1 MAFQFPLATLLRL
14 REIAEQREERLLGQI
29 QSQIAQHQQT
39 LLDLAAQ
46 RRSCIAHREQM
57 FQQGTPSAEIVGFYD
72 RIRKIEEL
80 EQKGREQLAKLEG
93 LRIQQ
98 MKAYEAAHGKKE
110 LLAGLREEQLEA
122 YRSTQTRREQS
133 VMDDNFS
140 SRRHLR

>member
-1 MAFQFPLATLLRL
+1 MAFKFPLATLLRL

-29 QSQIAQHQQT
+29 QAQIAQSRQT
-39 LLDLAAQ
+39 LSDLATQ
-46 RRSCIAHREQM
+46 RKSLIVQREKIT
-57 FQQGTPSAEIVGFYD
+57 QQSTPSAEIVGFYD

-80 EQKGREQLAKLEG
+80 EKTGGEHLAKLEV

-98 MKAYEAAHGKKE
+98 MKVYETARGKKE
-110 LLAGLREEQLEA
+110 LLDGIREEQLQV